1 VGERAAEAPRQALG
15 TVIERLSI
23 IAPRVCEHPAVSM
36 RVLLWHGWLL
46 DGTGSN
52 VYTDRVAE
60 VLVEKGHDVVVL
72 CQERHAEGHPWV
84 GAVGTVSA
92 AGVSE
97 LELSSAGSGSG
108 RGVILRPDIGRLLPV
123 FVLDEYEGFD
133 AKRFVDLTD
142 EELEWYLDANVRALH
157 SAVEWHSPDV
167 VIVGHAVPGGVIGG
181 RALGPGRFVVKIHGS
196 DVEYA
201 MRPQQRYRELARE
214 GLAAAIAVAGS
225 SQDVLDRCAEL
236 VPGIERRS
244 RVVYPGV
251 DAVRFSP
258 RPRRAALLDV
268 AARLD
273 VDASTARGRPLS
285 VDARADEAT
294 RSRNLMSLDA
304 LAHDYDQTV
313 PDPTA
318 ADALRVLAGNDGS
331 TVGYLGKLIPQKGVA
346 LLLAALTRTSTTP
359 SALIVGFGTE
369 RERLQAL
376 ARALRSGDDATVEW
390 LLASAGWDVS
400 AAELGVL
407 PLRSDVSFTGRL
419 DHSYAPDAL
428 AAIDVLVV
436 PSVLDEAFGMV
447 AAEGAATGTLP
458 LVARHSGLAEVAG
471 ALEGHVGR
479 PGLFS
484 FEPGPGT
491 VTRIAEGI
499 DRLLMLEPSDRAS
512 LRGAVREFATREW
525 SWHRTAEGLLDAAV
539 DR

>member
-1 VGERAAEAPRQALG
+1 
-15 TVIERLSI
+15 
-23 IAPRVCEHPAVSM
+23 M

-52 VYTDRVAE
+52 VYTARVAE
-60 VLVEKGHDVVVL
+60 VLVEDGHDVVVL
-72 CQERHAEGHPWV
+72 CQERHTERHAWV

-92 AGVSE
+92 AGVGALDPE
-97 LELSSAGSGSG
+97 PASAGPGSG
-108 RGVILRPDIGRLLPV
+108 RGAILRPDIGRLLPV

-133 AKRFVDLTD
+133 VKRFVDLTED
-142 EELEWYLDANVRALH
+142 ELGRYLDANVQALRA
-157 SAVEWHSPDV
+157 AVEWQSSDV
-167 VIVGHAVPGGVIGG
+167 VVVGHAVPGGVIGG
-181 RALGPGRFVVKIHGS
+181 RALGAGRYVVKIHGS

-214 GLAAAIAVAGS
+214 GLETALVVTGS

-244 RVVYPGV
+244 RVVHPGV

-258 RPRRAALLDV
+258 RPRRSALLDV

-273 VDASTARGRPLS
+273 IDASTARGRPPS
-285 VDARADEAT
+285 IDVKAEDAA
-294 RSRNLMSLDA
+294 RSRNLTSLDA

-318 ADALRVLAGNDGS
+318 AAALRVLARSDVS

-359 SALIVGFGTE
+359 SALIIGFGTE

-376 ARALRSGDDATVEW
+376 ARALRSGDDATLRW
-390 LLASAGWDVS
+390 LLGSAGWDMPW
-400 AAELGVL
+400 ADLGPL
-407 PLRSDVSFTGRL
+407 PLRSGVTFTGRL

-428 AAIDVLVV
+428 AAVDVLVV
-436 PSVLDEAFGMV
+436 PSVLNEAFGMV
-447 AAEGAATGTLP
+447 AAEGAAAGALP

-471 ALEGHVGR
+471 ALESHVGR

-484 FEPGPGT
+484 FQPGSGS
-491 VTRIAEGI
+491 VGRIAEGI

-512 LRGAVREFATREW
+512 LREGVREFVTRQW
-525 SWHRTAEGLLDAAV
+525 SWRRTAMGLIDAAGA
-539 DR
+539 R

>member
-1 VGERAAEAPRQALG
+1 
-15 TVIERLSI
+15 
-23 IAPRVCEHPAVSM
+23 M

-52 VYTDRVAE
+52 VYTARVAE
-60 VLVEKGHDVVVL
+60 VLVVDGHDVVVL
-72 CQERHAEGHPWV
+72 CQEHRAERHPWV
-84 GAVGTVSA
+84 RAVGTVSA

-97 LELSSAGSGSG
+97 LELSSAGTGAG

-133 AKRFVDLTD
+133 VKRFVDLTD
-142 EELEWYLDANVRALH
+142 DELGRYLDANLQALRA
-157 SAVEWHSPDV
+157 AVEWQSPDV
-167 VIVGHAVPGGVIGG
+167 VIVGHAVPGGVIGA
-181 RALGPGRFVVKIHGS
+181 RALGTGKYVVKIHGS

-214 GLAAAIAVAGS
+214 GLEAAIAVTGS
-225 SQDVLDRCAEL
+225 SRDVLDRCAEL
-236 VPGIERRS
+236 VPGIGRRS
-244 RVVYPGV
+244 RVVHPGV

-258 RPRRAALLDV
+258 RPRRTALLDV

-273 VDASTARGRPLS
+273 VDASTARGRHLS
-285 VDARADEAT
+285 IDVRADEAT
-294 RSRNLMSLDA
+294 RGRNLTSLDA

-313 PDPTA
+313 PDPTS
-318 ADALRVLAGNDGS
+318 ADGLRVLTRSDVS

-346 LLLAALTRTSTTP
+346 LLLAALTRTSTAP
-359 SALIVGFGTE
+359 SALIIGFGTE

-376 ARALRSGDDATVEW
+376 ARALRSGDDATLRW
-390 LLASAGWDVS
+390 LLGSAGWDIPS
-400 AAELGVL
+400 AELGPL
-407 PLRSDVSFTGRL
+407 PLRSEVTFTGRL

-428 AAIDVLVV
+428 AAVDVLVV

-447 AAEGAATGTLP
+447 AAEGAATGALP

-484 FEPGPGT
+484 FEPGAGT
-491 VTRIAEGI
+491 VGRIGEGI

-512 LRGAVREFATREW
+512 LREAVREFVTREW
-525 SWHRTAEGLLDAAV
+525 SWRRTAEGLIDAAV
-539 DR
+539 AR

>member
-1 VGERAAEAPRQALG
+1 
-15 TVIERLSI
+15 
-23 IAPRVCEHPAVSM
+23 M

-52 VYTDRVAE
+52 VYTARVAE
-60 VLVEKGHDVVVL
+60 VLVEAGHDVVVL
-72 CQERHAEGHPWV
+72 CQERHVELHPWV

-92 AGVSE
+92 AGVSD
-97 LELSSAGSGSG
+97 LGTSLAGTGSG

-133 AKRFVDLTD
+133 VKRFVDLTD
-142 EELEWYLDANVRALH
+142 DELGRYLDANVRALRA
-157 SAVEWHSPDV
+157 AVEWHSPDV

-181 RALGPGRFVVKIHGS
+181 RALGTGKYVVKIHGS

-201 MRPQQRYRELARE
+201 MRPQHRYRELARE
-214 GLAAAIAVAGS
+214 GLEAAIAVTGS

-244 RVVYPGV
+244 RVVHPGV
-251 DAVRFSP
+251 DTVRFRL

-273 VDASTARGRPLS
+273 IDASTAPGRPPS
-285 VDARADEAT
+285 IDVKAEDAA
-294 RSRNLMSLDA
+294 RSWNLTSLDA

-318 ADALRVLAGNDGS
+318 ADALRVLARSDVS
-331 TVGYLGKLIPQKGVA
+331 TAGYLGKLIPQKGVA
-346 LLLAALTRTSTTP
+346 LLLAALTRTSSTP
-359 SALIVGFGTE
+359 SALIIGFGTE

-376 ARALRSGDDATVEW
+376 VHSLRSGDDATLRW
-390 LLASAGWDVS
+390 LLASAGWDIPS
-400 AAELGVL
+400 AELGPL
-407 PLRSDVSFTGRL
+407 PLSSEVTFTGRL
-419 DHSYAPDAL
+419 DHSYAPNAL
-428 AAIDVLVV
+428 VAVDVLVV

-447 AAEGAATGTLP
+447 AAEGAAGGALP

-491 VTRIAEGI
+491 VGRIGDGI

-512 LRGAVREFATREW
+512 LREAVREFVTREW
-525 SWHRTAEGLLDAAV
+525 SWRRTAEGLI
-539 DR
+539 

>member
-1 VGERAAEAPRQALG
+1 
-15 TVIERLSI
+15 
-23 IAPRVCEHPAVSM
+23 M

-52 VYTDRVAE
+52 VYTAHVAE
-60 VLVEKGHDVVVL
+60 VLVGDGHDVVVL
-72 CQERHAEGHPWV
+72 CQERHAERHPWV
-84 GAVGTVSA
+84 DAVGTLSA
-92 AGVSE
+92 AGVSD
-97 LELSSAGSGSG
+97 LEPASAGPGSG

-142 EELEWYLDANVRALH
+142 DELGRYLDANVRALRA
-157 SAVEWHSPDV
+157 AVEWHSSDV

-181 RALGPGRFVVKIHGS
+181 RALGPGRYVVKIHGS

-201 MRPQQRYRELARE
+201 MRPQHRYRELARE
-214 GLAAAIAVAGS
+214 GLEAAIAVTGS

-244 RVVYPGV
+244 RVVHPGV
-251 DAVRFSP
+251 DAIRFRP

-273 VDASTARGRPLS
+273 VDASTARGRPPSIDL
-285 VDARADEAT
+285 RADEAT
-294 RSRNLMSLDA
+294 RSRNLASLDA

-318 ADALRVLAGNDGS
+318 AGDLRLLARHDVP

-359 SALIVGFGTE
+359 SALIIGFGTE

-376 ARALRSGDDATVEW
+376 ARALRSPDDATLSW
-390 LLASAGWDVS
+390 LLAFAGWDIPS
-400 AAELGVL
+400 AELGPL
-407 PLRSDVSFTGRL
+407 PLSSEVTFTGRL
-419 DHSYAPDAL
+419 DHSYAPDVL
-428 AAIDVLVV
+428 ATVDVLVV

-447 AAEGAATGTLP
+447 AAEGAAAGALP

-484 FEPGPGT
+484 FVPGPGT
-491 VTRIAEGI
+491 VGRIGEAI
-499 DRLLMLEPSDRAS
+499 DRLLRLEPSDRAS
-512 LRGAVREFATREW
+512 LQEAVREFVTREW
-525 SWHRTAEGLLDAAV
+525 SWRRTAEGLIDAAV